1 MENLLQIIL
10 KNQAHFLERQTT
22 LMEAVETLQ
31 ETVEDMMYR
40 LDPERRGDTLNY
52 HESAIG
58 MVAESDDDE

>member
-1 MENLLQIIL
+1 
-10 KNQAHFLERQTT
+10 
-22 LMEAVETLQ
+22 MEAVETLQ